1 MIQWKKHNKT
11 TTFLLSQ
18 ENYRQ
23 LLEDMPLLIC
33 CFDPRGIVYFV
44 NKAYCEYFGRDRS
57 VFVGKNIF
65 DIIEKEDEKAY
76 VENIL
81 SMLTPENPVCETEHC
96 LTMADGEIRYQLW
109 VDRAVFDAEG
119 NLQGYQAIGR
129 DRTDRK
135 RTEDKLRRIQTMVE
149 HSPVVFL
156 RWSAREGW
164 PVEYVSSNVLRYGYS
179 PEELMA
185 GGQRWTSLT
194 HPDDLERIRKRP
206 KDETESRSRYDLE
219 YRLRCKDGSYRWVLE
234 HGSIERD
241 NAGNPVAF
249 DGAVTDISDKKRF
262 ELLLSENK
270 RHLEINLERL
280 QKIWL
285 NTVETLST
293 VVETRDPYTA
303 GHQRRVAEL
312 SRSIACEIGMEKQKT
327 EEIYLSALIHDIG
340 KISTPSDI
348 LSKPGKLYAE
358 EMSLIRRHCET
369 GRDILAEIDFPWSI
383 AEVVYQHH
391 ERLDGSG
398 YPNALRGS
406 DILPEARIIAVADV
420 VEAMAS
426 HRPYRPSLGLE
437 KTLEE
442 INRGKGALYDPDV
455 VDACTTIFSCGN
467 IWQLARSMT

>member
-1 MIQWKKHNKT
+1 MSKSECGNASP
-11 TTFLLSQ
+11 LSQ
-18 ENYRQ
+18 GNYRQ
-23 LLEDMPLLIC
+23 LLEDMPLMVC
-33 CFDPRGIVYFV
+33 CFDPDGTIFFV
-44 NKAYCEYFGRDRS
+44 NRAYCDYFGRDRS
-57 VFVGKNIF
+57 AFLGKSIF
-65 DIIEKEDEKAY
+65 NVIGKEEEKTSIRKL
-76 VENIL
+76 L
-81 SMLTPENPVCETEHC
+81 SALTHENPVCESEHC
-96 LTMADGEIRYQLW
+96 LTMADGEVRHQLW
-109 VDRAVFDAEG
+109 IDRAVFDAEG
-119 NLQGYQAIGR
+119 NLQGYQGIGR

-135 RTEDKLRRIQTMVE
+135 RTEDRLRQIQTMVE

-164 PVEYVSSNVLRYGYS
+164 PVEYVSSNISQYGYS
-179 PEELMA
+179 PEEFTA
-185 GGQRWTSLT
+185 GGLRYTTLMHPEDLKANRERQR
-194 HPDDLERIRKRP
+194 ERREGC
-206 KDETESRSRYDLE
+206 DRYDLE

-234 HGSIERD
+234 QGSIERD
-241 NAGNPVAF
+241 DVGTPVAF
-249 DGAVTDISDKKRF
+249 IGAVTDISDKKHF

-285 NTVETLST
+285 KTVETLST

-358 EMSLIRRHCET
+358 EMSLIQRHCET
-369 GRDILAEIDFPWSI
+369 GREILAEIDFPWSI
-383 AEVVYQHH
+383 AEIVYQHH

-398 YPNALRGS
+398 YPNALRGG

-426 HRPYRPSLGLE
+426 HRPYRPSLGLG
-437 KTLEE
+437 KALEE
-442 INRGKGALYDPDV
+442 IDRGKGKLFDPDV
-455 VDACTTIFSCGN
+455 VDACTKIFRWGN
-467 IWQLARSMT
+467 VRGFENQLLP

>member
-1 MIQWKKHNKT
+1 MEKVKCSKT
-11 TTFLLSQ
+11 AAFPLSQ

-33 CFDPRGIVYFV
+33 CFDLDGIIYFV
-44 NKAYCEYFGRDRS
+44 NNAYCEYFGRDRS
-57 VFVGKNIF
+57 AFLGKNIF
-65 DIIEKEDEKAY
+65 EIIEKEEEKAY
-76 VENIL
+76 LENTL
-81 SMLTPENPVCETEHC
+81 SMLTPENPVCESEHF
-96 LTMADGEIRYQLW
+96 LTMGNGAIRHQLW

-135 RTEDKLRRIQTMVE
+135 RTEDKLRQIQTMVE

-164 PVEYVSSNVLRYGYS
+164 PVEYVSSNVSRYGYS
-179 PEELMA
+179 PEELTD
-185 GGQRWTSLT
+185 GGRCWTSFT
-194 HPDDLERIRKRP
+194 HPDDMELIRKRP
-206 KDETESRSRYDLE
+206 KEETKSRSRYDLE
-219 YRLRCKDGSYRWVLE
+219 YRLRCRDGSYRWVLE
-234 HGSIERD
+234 QGSIERD
-241 NAGNPVAF
+241 RSGNPIAF
-249 DGAVTDISDKKRF
+249 IGAVTDISDKKRF

-270 RHLEINLERL
+270 EHLEINLERL

-312 SRSIACEIGMEKQKT
+312 SRRIACGIGMEKKKT

-348 LSKPGKLYAE
+348 LSKPGKLYTE

-383 AEVVYQHH
+383 AEIVYQHH

-437 KTLEE
+437 KALEE
-442 INRGKGALYDPDV
+442 IDRGKGTLYDPDV
-455 VDACTTIFSCGN
+455 VDACTKIFSCGDV
-467 IWQLARSMT
+467 WRGR